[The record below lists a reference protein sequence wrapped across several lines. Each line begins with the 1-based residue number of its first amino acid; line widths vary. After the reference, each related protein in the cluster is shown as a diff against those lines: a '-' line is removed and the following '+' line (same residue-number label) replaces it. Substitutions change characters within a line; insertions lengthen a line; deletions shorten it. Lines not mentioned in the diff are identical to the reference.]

1 MASTM
6 SGSYEHD
13 FYAWALKNA
22 ELIRQGRFSE
32 MDTERVAEEIED
44 MGRSIKRALVH
55 RLAVLFAHLLK
66 WEYQPAFRSNS
77 WQYTISEQRDAIND
91 LLEENPSL
99 KSNLPALIEK
109 TYRRAVQA
117 AADET
122 ELKKTVFPSACPWS
136 LEQALDEEFWP
147 K

>member
-55 RLAVLFAHLLK
+55 RLAVLFAHQAHARRQHRTGNRGRRHGLAD
-66 WEYQPAFRSNS
+66 PGRSGPVD
-77 WQYTISEQRDAIND
+77 Q
-91 LLEENPSL
+91 
-99 KSNLPALIEK
+99 
-109 TYRRAVQA
+109 RRAQSG
-117 AADET
+117 DQR
-122 ELKKTVFPSACPWS
+122 P
-136 LEQALDEEFWP
+136 
-147 K
+147 